1 MNKGDSQMVGKQSMK
16 SDADDA
22 GEEGGM
28 QGQSCPRCGG
38 GMGGG
43 GMGGGGMSGGG
54 MGGGGMSKESNSGM
68 KAEAPRSALDILDE
82 RFARSEIEKEEYIEK
97 KTLISQR
104 PKPE

>member
-1 MNKGDSQMVGKQSMK
+1 MNKGDSQMVEKQSMK

-43 GMGGGGMSGGG
+43 GMGGGGMS
-54 MGGGGMSKESNSGM
+54 KESNSGM
-68 KAEAPRSALDILDE
+68 KSEAEAPRSALDILDE

>member
-1 MNKGDSQMVGKQSMK
+1 MNKGDSQMVEKQSMK

-38 GMGGG
+38 GMRGGGMGGG
-43 GMGGGGMSGGG
+43 GMGGGGV
-54 MGGGGMSKESNSGM
+54 SKESNSGM
-68 KAEAPRSALDILDE
+68 KSESEAPRSALDILDE

>member
-1 MNKGDSQMVGKQSMK
+1 MNKGDSQVVEKQCMK
-16 SDADDA
+16 PEADDA
-22 GEEGGM
+22 DQDGGM

-43 GMGGGGMSGGG
+43 GMGGGGMSE
-54 MGGGGMSKESNSGM
+54 ESDSGM
-68 KAEAPRSALDILDE
+68 KSEGEAPRSALDILDE